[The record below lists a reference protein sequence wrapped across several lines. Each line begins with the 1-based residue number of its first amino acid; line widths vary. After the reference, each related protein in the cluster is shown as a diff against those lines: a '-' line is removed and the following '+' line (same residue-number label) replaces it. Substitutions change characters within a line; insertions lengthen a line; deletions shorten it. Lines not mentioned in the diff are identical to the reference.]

1 MIYPPIDK
9 VNNKFFKDFDNFFN
23 LVLAFVENLEY
34 NSKYLNDMRGTPMN
48 RHYKMSVALDVDDLL
63 LECIPYA
70 IKLSNEKYHITP
82 PISIHEVDRWGH
94 LGSRADVIFEYFK
107 DPKFYEDQPVISG
120 AKEFVRKLTQ
130 IAEVFISTSIPPEFM
145 GIRAKRI
152 MEEFPEIPVENIYMG
167 SRKDKINVD
176 VLFDDGMHNVF
187 KSNAKYPILMRRPWN
202 QDATG
207 MLAVNNYDEFLK
219 LLEVIIKSNSSLED
233 PVLNH
238 PCIVCLVGPSGS
250 GKTKVASKLIT
261 MTDQLEKLQSYTTKD
276 PTSLKENDWYNY
288 VSHEEFRNMLDDHSF
303 FESTMY
309 AGHGFGS
316 KKEDVL
322 NIFKTGKNVLTTMDI
337 CGAMTLKCH
346 FDNVVTIYIKRDRK
360 TLIESILK
368 KNSTIEDKTNRI
380 LAIDSEK
387 SNIPLCDYVVYNNS
401 YDEAAQEILDIL
413 KIK

>member
-1 MIYPPIDK
+1 
-9 VNNKFFKDFDNFFN
+9 
-23 LVLAFVENLEY
+23 
-34 NSKYLNDMRGTPMN
+34 MN

-70 IKLSNEKYHITP
+70 ITLANEKYHMDP

-94 LGSRADVIFEYFK
+94 LGSRADVIFEYFN
-107 DPKFYEDQPVISG
+107 DPAFYENQPVIAG

-145 GIRAKRI
+145 GIRAKRL
-152 MEEFPEIPVENIYMG
+152 MEEFPEIPVGNIYMG
-167 SRKDKINVD
+167 SRKDKIGVD

-207 MLAVNNYDEFLK
+207 MLSVNNYDEFLK
-219 LLEVIIKSNSSLED
+219 LLEVIIKSNSSLD
-233 PVLNH
+233 NPVLMH

-250 GKTKVASKLIT
+250 GKTKVAGKLIQ
-261 MTDQLEKLQSYTTKD
+261 MTDELEKLQSYTTKD

-288 VSHEEFRNMLDDHSF
+288 VSQEEFRRMLDDHSF

-316 KKEDVL
+316 KKDDVL
-322 NIFKTGKNVLTTMDI
+322 KILETGKNVLTTMDI
-337 CGAMTLKCH
+337 CGAMALKCH

-360 TLIESILK
+360 TLIQSILQ
-368 KNSTIEDKTNRI
+368 KNSTVEDKTNRI
-380 LAIDSEK
+380 LAIDAEK
-387 SNIPLCDYVVYNNS
+387 SNIPLCDYVVYNDS
-401 YDEAAQEILDIL
+401 YEEAAKEILEIL
-413 KIK
+413 GIE

>member
-1 MIYPPIDK
+1 M
-9 VNNKFFKDFDNFFN
+9 NK
-23 LVLAFVENLEY
+23 
-34 NSKYLNDMRGTPMN
+34 
-48 RHYKMSVALDVDDLL
+48 HYKMSVALDVDDLL

-70 IKLSNEKYHITP
+70 IRLANEKYHIQP

-94 LGSRADVIFEYFK
+94 LGNRADVIFEYFN
-107 DPKFYEDQPVISG
+107 DPDFYRNQPVIAG
-120 AKEFVRKLTQ
+120 AKEFVEKLTR

-145 GIRAKRI
+145 GIRAERI
-152 MEEFPEIPVENIYMG
+152 MAEFPQIPVGHIYMG

-219 LLEVIIKSNSSLED
+219 LLEVIIRSNSSLED
-233 PVLNH
+233 PALKQ

-250 GKTKVASKLIT
+250 GKTKVAGKLMT
-261 MTDQLEKLQSYTTKD
+261 MTDTLVKLQSYTTKD

-288 VSHEEFRNMLDDHSF
+288 VSSQEFRKMLDEQQL

-316 KKEDVL
+316 KKDDVL
-322 NIFKTGKNVLTTMDI
+322 KILNSGKNVLTTMDI
-337 CGAMTLKCH
+337 CGAMALKCH
-346 FDNVVTIYIKRDRK
+346 FDNVVMIYVKRDRK
-360 TLIESILK
+360 TLIQSILK

-380 LAIDSEK
+380 LAIDGEK
-387 SNIPLCDYVVYNNS
+387 SNIPLCDYVVYNED
-401 YDEAAQEILDIL
+401 YDQAAREILDIL
-413 KIK
+413 GAE

>member
-1 MIYPPIDK
+1 
-9 VNNKFFKDFDNFFN
+9 
-23 LVLAFVENLEY
+23 
-34 NSKYLNDMRGTPMN
+34 MN

-70 IKLSNEKYHITP
+70 IRLANEKYGIEP

-107 DPKFYEDQPVISG
+107 DPQFYENQPVIAG
-120 AKEFVRKLTQ
+120 AKEFVRKLTK

-145 GIRAKRI
+145 GIRAKRL
-152 MEEFPEIPVENIYMG
+152 MEEFPEIPVGNIYMG
-167 SRKDKINVD
+167 SRKDKISVD
-176 VLFDDGMHNVF
+176 VLFDDGMHNVV

-219 LLEVIIKSNSSLED
+219 LLEVIMKSNSSLDD
-233 PVLNH
+233 PVLKH

-250 GKTKVASKLIT
+250 GKTKVAGKLIAQT
-261 MTDQLEKLQSYTTKD
+261 ESLEKLQSYTTKD

-288 VSHEEFRNMLDDHSF
+288 VSTQEFRKMLDAQEL

-316 KKEDVL
+316 KKADVL
-322 NIFKTGKNVLTTMDI
+322 KILETGKNVLTTMDI
-337 CGAMTLKCH
+337 CGAMALKCH

-387 SNIPLCDYVVYNNS
+387 SNIPLCDYVVYNND
-401 YDEAAQEILDIL
+401 YEQAAREILDIL
-413 KIK
+413 NIE

>member
-1 MIYPPIDK
+1 M
-9 VNNKFFKDFDNFFN
+9 NK
-23 LVLAFVENLEY
+23 
-34 NSKYLNDMRGTPMN
+34 
-48 RHYKMSVALDVDDLL
+48 HYKMSVALDVDDLL

-70 IKLSNEKYHITP
+70 IRLANEKYNIQP

-94 LGSRADVIFEYFK
+94 LGNRADVIFEYFN
-107 DPKFYEDQPVISG
+107 DPDFYRNQPVIAG
-120 AKEFVRKLTQ
+120 AKEFVEKLTK

-145 GIRAKRI
+145 GIRAERI
-152 MEEFPEIPVENIYMG
+152 MAEFPQIPAGHIYMG
-167 SRKDKINVD
+167 SRKDKISVD

-207 MLAVNNYDEFLK
+207 MLSVNNYDEFLK

-233 PVLNH
+233 PALKK

-250 GKTKVASKLIT
+250 GKTKVAGRLMT
-261 MTDQLEKLQSYTTKD
+261 MTDTLVKLQSYTTKD

-288 VSHEEFRNMLDDHSF
+288 VSGQEFRKMLDEQQL

-316 KKEDVL
+316 KKDDVL
-322 NIFKTGKNVLTTMDI
+322 RILNSGKNVLTTMDI
-337 CGAMTLKCH
+337 CGAMALKCH
-346 FDNVVTIYIKRDRK
+346 FDNVVMIYIKRDRK
-360 TLIESILK
+360 TLIQSILK

-380 LAIDSEK
+380 LAIDGEK
-387 SNIPLCDYVVYNNS
+387 SNIPLCDYVVYNED
-401 YDEAAQEILDIL
+401 YDQAAREILDIL
-413 KIK
+413 DAE

>member
-1 MIYPPIDK
+1 
-9 VNNKFFKDFDNFFN
+9 
-23 LVLAFVENLEY
+23 
-34 NSKYLNDMRGTPMN
+34 MN

-63 LECIPYA
+63 IECIPYA
-70 IKLSNEKYHITP
+70 IKLANEKYKFDP
-82 PISIHEVDRWGH
+82 PITIHEVNRWGK
-94 LGSRADVIFEYFK
+94 LGSRADVIFEYFNQA
-107 DPKFYEDQPVISG
+107 DFYENQPVIEG
-120 AKEFVRKLTQ
+120 AKEFVRKLTK

-145 GIRAKRI
+145 GIRAKRL
-152 MEEFPEIPVENIYMG
+152 MKDFPEIPVENIYMG

-219 LLEVIIKSNSSLED
+219 LLEVIVKSNSYLESEALKN
-233 PVLNH
+233 PS
-238 PCIVCLVGPSGS
+238 IVCLVGPSGS
-250 GKTKVASKLIT
+250 GKTKVASRLIKL
-261 MTDQLEKLQSYTTKD
+261 TDKLEKLQSYTTKD

-288 VSHEEFRNMLDDHSF
+288 ITADEFTALLDSKQL

-316 KKEDVL
+316 KKEDVIRIL
-322 NIFKTGKNVLTTMDI
+322 NSGKSVLTTMDI
-337 CGAMTLKCH
+337 CGAMALKCH
-346 FDNVVTIYIKRDRK
+346 FDNVIMIYIKRDRR

-368 KNSTIEDKTNRI
+368 KQSTVEDKTNRI

-387 SNIPLCDYVVYNNS
+387 SNISLCDYVVYNTS
-401 YDEAAQEILDIL
+401 YDDAAKEIL
-413 KIK
+413 KILEID